1 MKASVNWL
9 KKYIDIDI
17 SKLDELLHQLTLGG
31 TEVESYHAQG
41 NWEGIFVA
49 EVKKITKHPNADRLN
64 LVEVDDRGSIINVV
78 CGANNLYENQKVAFA
93 PVGSKLFNPKSNS
106 MESLKRSKIRGEV
119 SNGMICSALEL
130 GLGDDHDGILDLD
143 KNTV

>member
-31 TEVESYHAQG
+31 TEVESYQAQG

-49 EVKKITKHPNADRLN
+49 EVKKITKHPKFDTNF
-64 LVEVDDRGSIINVV
+64 IIRR
-78 CGANNLYENQKVAFA
+78 QF
-93 PVGSKLFNPKSNS
+93 
-106 MESLKRSKIRGEV
+106 
-119 SNGMICSALEL
+119 
-130 GLGDDHDGILDLD
+130 
-143 KNTV
+143 